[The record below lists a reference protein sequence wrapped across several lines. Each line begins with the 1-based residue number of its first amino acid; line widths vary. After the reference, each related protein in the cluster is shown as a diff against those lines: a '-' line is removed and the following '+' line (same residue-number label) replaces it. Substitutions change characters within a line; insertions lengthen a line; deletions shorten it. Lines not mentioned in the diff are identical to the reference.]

1 MENQPPGLAAGSKE
15 GGLRLK
21 VENCI
26 RIADEKLFLDIK
38 AVPGASKSS
47 LGEVQDG
54 RLKVRIAAA
63 PEDGKANEELRS
75 FLAKTLGLRK
85 KDIVLESGEKSR
97 LKTLRLP
104 LSAGDKIE
112 EILLQNTQD
121 TKNANN
127 NLTAKLMNNPAD

>member
-1 MENQPPGLAAGSKE
+1 MKT
-15 GGLRLK
+15 
-21 VENCI
+21 CF
-26 RIADEKLFLDIK
+26 RISGEDLFLDIK

-47 LGEVQDG
+47 IGELREG

-75 FLAKTLGLRK
+75 FLAKTLGLPK

-104 LSAGDKIE
+104 ASARQKLE
-112 EILLQNTQD
+112 NIL
-121 TKNANN
+121 KGGR
-127 NLTAKLMNNPAD
+127 